1 MRTPSNLLILN
12 LALCDF
18 ITPALAIPFDFA
30 LEEKN
35 YIWPFGRAMCK
46 VLWPFQTASSTSSS
60 LTLAAVSVDRFRTLV
75 TPFARRTTF
84 RQVLLCLF
92 AMHVFSIGLCVPYS
106 LALDY
111 DKSKRS
117 CDEIW
122 SNMHYGQAYT
132 VILCLCGYVLPLITM
147 AIAYRLIYRSLR
159 SNLMGLL
166 SMETDPQRPRNVC
179 RSSEESTLI
188 RDSVENQRKEQNI
201 RLAKMFT
208 IVVVVFGISMFP
220 NQVLW
225 IWIDF
230 GHGKSNELFHY
241 VSVVR
246 RLCTYANSV
255 LNPFIYALKSKEFRS
270 GFARIGQAS
279 MHPLRKISSETRK
292 IVRKISRSISD
303 AGQRP
308 AVLPQQS
315 SGVTAPAQRFS
326 DTFTN
331 GKETLDPPLSNY
343 NMHYKTSELICT
355 INDFSIDLS
364 ISVTPSLY
372 EKLEELAE
380 TTC

>member
-1 MRTPSNLLILN
+1 MESHSWSLIKIVWWWRAISCPITASCFSHHLFFFWLIKRFTALALTCHRLMKMAANDTYFSPESTNLERSEFRTAKITLYCLIWILSCIGNSLVIIVIIGARDMRTPSNLLILN

-122 SNMHYGQAYT
+122 SNMHYGQTYT

-159 SNLMGLL
+159 
-166 SMETDPQRPRNVC
+166 
-179 RSSEESTLI
+179 
-188 RDSVENQRKEQNI
+188 
-201 RLAKMFT
+201 
-208 IVVVVFGISMFP
+208 
-220 NQVLW
+220 
-225 IWIDF
+225 
-230 GHGKSNELFHY
+230 
-241 VSVVR
+241 
-246 RLCTYANSV
+246 
-255 LNPFIYALKSKEFRS
+255 
-270 GFARIGQAS
+270 
-279 MHPLRKISSETRK
+279 
-292 IVRKISRSISD
+292 
-303 AGQRP
+303 
-308 AVLPQQS
+308 
-315 SGVTAPAQRFS
+315 
-326 DTFTN
+326 
-331 GKETLDPPLSNY
+331 
-343 NMHYKTSELICT
+343 
-355 INDFSIDLS
+355 
-364 ISVTPSLY
+364 
-372 EKLEELAE
+372 LAE
-380 TTC
+380 QVCILCER